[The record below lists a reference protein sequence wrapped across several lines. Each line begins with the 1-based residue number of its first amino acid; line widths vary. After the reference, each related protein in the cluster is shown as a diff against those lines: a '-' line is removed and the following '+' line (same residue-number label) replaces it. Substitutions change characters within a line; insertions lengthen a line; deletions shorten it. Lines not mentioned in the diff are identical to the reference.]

1 MSSYADYEKM
11 YLEPLRAEGLFV
23 RILGEGFYNHSV
35 KVECCLYIT
44 DIDDET
50 GTTNLL
56 EMREG
61 DPLRSDEHGLCVAC
75 RAEEG
80 QVRPTL
86 RGTVECPLCGVQT
99 TPWWLR
105 ERRYCADFLFFGS
118 GPAIIF
124 NAEAEE
130 GVKPMPPMMAEMIGE
145 ALSLYELHA
154 YEVVTPSVGPEEVDA
169 EAYDDDEDDEIPP
182 VNFEDFYPPLVSPFE
197 EEDRAAFYAERF
209 PLLSGLCDSP

>member
-11 YLEPLRAEGLFV
+11 HLEPLRAEGLFV
-23 RILGEGFYNHSV
+23 RILGEGDYNQTV
-35 KVECCLYIT
+35 KVECCLFIT

-56 EMREG
+56 EMHEG

-80 QVRPTL
+80 QVRPAL

-105 ERRYCADFLFFGS
+105 ERRYCADFLLFGS
-118 GPAIIF
+118 GPAILF
-124 NAEAEE
+124 DAEADE
-130 GVKPMPPMMAEMIGE
+130 GVKPMPPKIAEMIGE
-145 ALSLYELHA
+145 ALSLYELHT
-154 YEVVTPSVGPEEVDA
+154 YELLTPPMSPEELETEDY
-169 EAYDDDEDDEIPP
+169 EDDEEIPP
-182 VNFEDFYPPLVSPFE
+182 VNLEDLHPILVNPFE
-197 EEDRAAFYAERF
+197 EEDRAAFYAERHP
-209 PLLSGLCDSP
+209 PLSWMCDSP